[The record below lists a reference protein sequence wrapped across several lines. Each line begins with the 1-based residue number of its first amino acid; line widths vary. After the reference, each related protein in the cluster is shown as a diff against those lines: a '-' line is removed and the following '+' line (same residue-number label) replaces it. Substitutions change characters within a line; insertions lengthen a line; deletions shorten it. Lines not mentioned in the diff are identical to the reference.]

1 MASALPPKNRTSARP
16 TGSSRVRLLHFRE
29 HTEGTIA
36 GLARSIL
43 LGDADSVLWTS
54 FAAVR
59 ESANGTFETSTDV
72 RYTAAFRGKP
82 DISQRLGPLWSAAS
96 LHYS

>member
-1 MASALPPKNRTSARP
+1 MCAIGIRRHKMLQRT
-16 TGSSRVRLLHFRE
+16 L
-29 HTEGTIA
+29 
-36 GLARSIL
+36 
-43 LGDADSVLWTS
+43 
-54 FAAVR
+54 
-59 ESANGTFETSTDV
+59 SANGTFETSTDV

>member
-1 MASALPPKNRTSARP
+1 MGVMHHYPAAARAGKCRLAGKAGCDRRACTVAGDLSGLSARADE
-16 TGSSRVRLLHFRE
+16 VIE
-29 HTEGTIA
+29 QEN
-36 GLARSIL
+36 LAAMRM
-43 LGDADSVLWTS
+43 
-54 FAAVR
+54 
-59 ESANGTFETSTDV
+59 SAFGTFETSTDV

>member
-43 LGDADSVLWTS
+43 LGDAEKESVGP
-54 FAAVR
+54 FAHKSY
-59 ESANGTFETSTDV
+59 EGIE
-72 RYTAAFRGKP
+72 
-82 DISQRLGPLWSAAS
+82 
-96 LHYS
+96 

>member
-1 MASALPPKNRTSARP
+1 VIEQENLAAMRMSA
-16 TGSSRVRLLHFRE
+16 F
-29 HTEGTIA
+29 
-36 GLARSIL
+36 
-43 LGDADSVLWTS
+43 
-54 FAAVR
+54 
-59 ESANGTFETSTDV
+59 GTFETSTDV